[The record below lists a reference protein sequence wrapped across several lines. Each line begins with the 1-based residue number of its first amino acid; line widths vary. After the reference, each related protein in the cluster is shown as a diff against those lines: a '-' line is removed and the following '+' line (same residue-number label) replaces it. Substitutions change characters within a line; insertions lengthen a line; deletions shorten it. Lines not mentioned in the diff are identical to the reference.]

1 MGCCFSSN
9 EPKIKII
16 DVTPEGSSFDYL
28 TPNGTITY
36 SIDRTYNIP
45 LIELDFDGWFERSI
59 CLWPKNISARSNF
72 LLLERTP
79 SLSPNI
85 SYFPSESGVF
95 DTVF

>member
-16 DVTPEGSSFDYL
+16 DVTPEGSSFDYSR
-28 TPNGTITY
+28 PNGTITY
-36 SIDRTYNIP
+36 LIDRTYNIP
-45 LIELDFDGWFERSI
+45 LIELDFGGWFERSI
-59 CLWPKNISARSNF
+59 CLWPKNNSARSNF

-79 SLSPNI
+79 SPSPNI